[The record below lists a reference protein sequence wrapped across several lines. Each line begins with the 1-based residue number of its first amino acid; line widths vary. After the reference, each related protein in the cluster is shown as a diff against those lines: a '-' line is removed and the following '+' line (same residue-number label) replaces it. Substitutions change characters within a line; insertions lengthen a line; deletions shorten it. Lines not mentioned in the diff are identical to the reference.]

1 MKQIKVKD
9 HKEITML
16 QAVFQ
21 TILLLITMAFI
32 IVALLGLLER
42 FMYWWL

>member
-32 IVALLGLLER
+32 IVALLGLLQR

>member
-1 MKQIKVKD
+1 MKQIKVKNQ
-9 HKEITML
+9 KEVTML
-16 QAVFQ
+16 QAIFQ

-32 IVALLGLLER
+32 IVALLGLLQR

>member
-9 HKEITML
+9 HKEVTML
-16 QAVFQ
+16 QAIFQ

-32 IVALLGLLER
+32 IVALLGLLQR